1 MRIVKNQAFLR
12 DFYIL
17 SAGVDMSE
25 SSPPSDSQSRE
36 MNAAFFRD
44 GRIELCRTQT
54 PRPQSGEALLRTRM
68 SGICQTDHELL
79 RGYQGF
85 SGVPGHEFV
94 ADVVEAPGRREL
106 EGGRVVADINCGCGE
121 CPYCLGGMENYCPSR
136 RVIGIREKQGAFADF
151 LTAPAANLHPLPE
164 ELPEHRAIFAEPLA
178 AALRITQQIHISAA
192 MHIAVLG
199 DGKMGLLTAMS
210 LFHVCPEVL
219 LMGRHRDKL
228 DIFKRVGGRTLLV
241 EAGEDP
247 DLAGNNHPGFHL
259 VVEATGNPE
268 GIEQATRLC
277 QPQGTVVLKTTAER
291 PTSFPFFRLAV
302 QEQRILG
309 SRCGDLDLA
318 LHYLRYGLVD
328 PDPLIE
334 TVLPWAEL
342 PRAMD
347 RSAARGSKKVLLD
360 HLGQNDK
367 SYTQQEGHGG

>member
-1 MRIVKNQAFLR
+1 MT
-12 DFYIL
+12 
-17 SAGVDMSE
+17 
-25 SSPPSDSQSRE
+25 
-36 MNAAFFRD
+36 AAFFRD
-44 GRIELCRTQT
+44 SQIELCRIQT
-54 PRPQSGEALLRTRM
+54 PSPEPGEALLRTRM

-79 RGYQGF
+79 HGYQGF

-94 ADVVEAPGRREL
+94 ADVVEAPGRRDL
-106 EGGRVVADINCGCGE
+106 EGSRVVADINCGCGE
-121 CPYCLGGMENYCPSR
+121 CPYCLGGMENHCPSR

-151 LTAPAANLHPLPE
+151 LTAPAGNLHPLPE
-164 ELPEHRAIFAEPLA
+164 EMDDRRAIFAEPLA
-178 AALRITQQIHISAA
+178 AALRITQQTHITAG
-192 MHIAVLG
+192 MRIAVLG

-219 LMGRHRDKL
+219 LMGRHGDKL
-228 DIFKRVGGRTLLV
+228 DIFERVGGRTLLV
-241 EAGEDP
+241 EPGEDP
-247 DLAGNNHPGFHL
+247 ALPGNNHPGFQL

-291 PTSFPFFRLAV
+291 PASFPFSRLAV

-328 PDPLIE
+328 PEPLIE
-334 TVLPWAEL
+334 TILPWTEL
-342 PRAMD
+342 PWAMD

-360 HLGQNDK
+360 HMAREERTT
-367 SYTQQEGHGG
+367 SQQEEHSG